1 MKSKKW
7 VLLSL
12 RDGNKDMTKF
22 VKAFLA
28 DNSGAAAA
36 EYALILA
43 IVGAGIAGAAFA
55 LGGAITT
62 AMNNASTEIGKY

>member
-1 MKSKKW
+1 
-7 VLLSL
+7 
-12 RDGNKDMTKF
+12 MTKF

-43 IVGAGIAGAAFA
+43 IVGAAIAAAA
-55 LGGAITT
+55 LGLGGAIAT
-62 AMNNASTEIGKY
+62 AMDNAANLIN

>member
-1 MKSKKW
+1 
-7 VLLSL
+7 
-12 RDGNKDMTKF
+12 MTKF

-28 DNSGAAAA
+28 DKSGAAAA

-43 IVGAGIAGAAFA
+43 IVGAGIAAAAFA

-62 AMNNASTEIGKY
+62 AIEDATNEISMDRTP